1 MKEVRIIKMK
11 TYEAVIK
18 ITVIVEANDEDEA
31 YNEAEI
37 WFHEEIFPDYDIE
50 VNEISFFS

>member
-1 MKEVRIIKMK
+1 MK

-18 ITVIVEANDEDEA
+18 ISITVEANNEDEA

-50 VNEISFFS
+50 VNEISFLD